1 MALDYIAFERI
12 IMLIKVKI
20 ENGKIVKI
28 SQISNEEFLFIIRKD
43 NFNYNLL
50 ISTHPNMSYIN
61 LISKKPE
68 SNHINTN
75 LLMLLRKHLENG
87 IIEEVSQQNDDRIV
101 LFKIAN
107 RDDYFNSTKHKLFIE
122 LIGKAANLILTNN
135 DDVIIDSLKKIPLAY
150 QNIRTIQQGIHYTF
164 PLKVKDEQ
172 IPYDVLNEINY
183 RNITINEFKRLVFL
197 SNDIYI
203 STKDNKTDFHF
214 IPLTFMG
221 NEFLKYEWTI
231 GLEVFYEQTLK
242 DERHRQFTQEMEKVC
257 KQELKKSEKKKKKL
271 QEELL
276 IASQGSIY
284 KYYGDLLMTYMQG
297 ERITSPNV
305 TIHDEYENKD
315 VTFSYD
321 VTHDVYYNAQA
332 FYKKYQKS
340 KVAIIKINEQIELCD
355 ESIDYFTNVKY
366 FLSQADYLQAMQIK
380 EELVNLGYFRKFVK
394 PTNCKKSDK
403 KKEKVYKPLTI
414 KYKDIY
420 IYAGQNNLQNE
431 YLTFKLAK
439 KNYMFFHVK
448 QGPGAHVI
456 LACDTI
462 NEELKEMAANIAAY
476 YSSYK
481 NSSTVAVNYTLVKNI
496 KKIPGGKPGKVIIN
510 NYKTIYVDPSFD
522 LFKDFIKS

>member
-12 IMLIKVKI
+12 ISLIKAKI

-28 SQISNEEFLFIIRKD
+28 SQISNEEFLLIIRKD
-43 NFNYNLL
+43 SYNYNLL

-61 LISKKPE
+61 LVSKKPE

-101 LFKIAN
+101 LLKITN
-107 RDDYFNSTKHKLFIE
+107 RDDYFNSTKHKLFVE
-122 LIGKAANLILTNN
+122 LIGKAANLILANN

-164 PLKVKDEQ
+164 PLKANEEQ
-172 IPYDVLNEINY
+172 IPYDVLNELSY
-183 RNITINEFKRLVFL
+183 RNITIEEFKRLVFQ
-197 SNDIYI
+197 SNDIFI
-203 STKDNKTDFHF
+203 STNNGKTDFHF
-214 IPLTFMG
+214 VPLTFMG
-221 NEFLKYEWTI
+221 NEFLKYEWSI
-231 GLEVFYEQTLK
+231 GLEAFYEKTLK

-276 IASQGSIY
+276 IASQGIIY

-297 ERITSPNV
+297 VAINTPSLTV
-305 TIHDEYENKD
+305 HDEYENKD
-315 VTFSYD
+315 VTFPYD
-321 VTHDVYYNAQA
+321 LNHDVYYNAQA

-340 KVAIIKINEQIELCD
+340 KVAIVKINEQIELCE

-380 EELVNLGYFRKFVK
+380 EELINLGYFKKFIK
-394 PTNCKKSDK
+394 PINNKKNEK
-403 KKEKVYKPLTI
+403 KKEKVYKPLAI
-414 KYKDIY
+414 KYNDIY

-431 YLTFKLAK
+431 YLTFKMAK
-439 KNYMFFHVK
+439 KEYMFFHVK
-448 QGPGAHVI
+448 QGPGAHVVV
-456 LACDTI
+456 AATKI
-462 NEELKEMAANIAAY
+462 NDELMRLAANIAAY
-476 YSSYK
+476 YSMYK

-510 NYKTIYVDPSFD
+510 NYKTTYVDPD
-522 LFKDFIKS
+522 YALFKDLIKM